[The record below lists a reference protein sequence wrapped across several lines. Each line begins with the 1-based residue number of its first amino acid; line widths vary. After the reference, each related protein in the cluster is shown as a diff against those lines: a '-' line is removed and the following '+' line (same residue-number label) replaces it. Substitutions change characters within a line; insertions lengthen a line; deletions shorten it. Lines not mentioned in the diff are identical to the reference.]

1 MLHSNEQQ
9 GGAASVASGTL
20 MLAGPTAAMSSRLMA
35 KKYLPTASVAMQLPA
50 GLADMSVVPR
60 LLRPDNKH
68 DEAARLA
75 GYVASIRSV
84 ARVFATYLQPQG

>member
-1 MLHSNEQQ
+1 
-9 GGAASVASGTL
+9 
-20 MLAGPTAAMSSRLMA
+20 
-35 KKYLPTASVAMQLPA
+35 MQLPA

-60 LLRPDNKH
+60 LLRLDDKH

-84 ARVFATYLQPQG
+84 ARVFATYNHKVETLASYDQYMVWIDAWARLSGFGALVEIDLQVRW